1 MNCNSEHI
9 PTVEQWGTASWEAS
23 ATATKV
29 TFPIAFSEGMISA
42 VASDTGGGAQG
53 FGIHPIDKKNAD
65 VYRSAQGYAGI
76 CRLVL
81 IGK

>member
-1 MNCNSEHI
+1 
-9 PTVEQWGTASWEAS
+9 
-23 ATATKV
+23 
-29 TFPIAFSEGMISA
+29 MISA
-42 VASDTGGGAQG
+42 VAADTGGGAQG

-65 VYRSAQGYAGI
+65 VYRSGKGYNGS